1 MNYKKQAQ
9 QGESALTDLLRQK
22 EIKLVAMTA
31 KPNQIYIP
39 RTYIAATAENA
50 AWFNNVLD
58 AMKAIG
64 AKHICRTASGG
75 ISTARLT
82 DKRFSPPCY
91 DVVCGNRSFELTV
104 IAKCGMARI
113 LFGAY
118 ESVNGKQ
125 VYPGYRGWELFVR
138 TVKEQFCPPLE
149 RVKQTKSQGL
159 AAKALIPKPMIG
171 TWGGTQTGKAAIY
184 TNVNHLDLH
193 SAHCAGMAAAHPEY
207 RPAFEYIYKKRKGS
221 EAANKEYKMAL
232 TRIWG
237 YAQSAG
243 VGYAYADWSRLGLE
257 WTNKQVRDMT
267 VKLIKSG
274 RKVLLH
280 NTDGIWYQGDVFHDD
295 NEGDGLGQ
303 WANDHVGC
311 TLRIKSNGAYEY
323 LENGKYKAVVRG
335 RTKLDSVLPR
345 DNWHWGDI
353 WQDDANLVVAFQWD
367 STNYRIDCRWI
378 TLDDVSGDSKI
389 DNIIT
394 EHSDAMEEH

>member
-1 MNYKKQAQ
+1 MSYKSNAQ
-9 QGESALTDLLRQK
+9 KGESALMTLLREK
-22 EIKLVAMTA
+22 EIKLTPSND
-31 KPNQIYIP
+31 KPNLMYIP
-39 RTYIAATAENA
+39 RTYIAATTENA

-58 AMKAIG
+58 ALDNIS
-64 AKHICRTASGG
+64 AKHICRTPSGN
-75 ISTARLT
+75 ISSAHLT

-91 DVVCGNRSFELTV
+91 DVQCGNRSFELTLV
-104 IAKCGMARI
+104 IKCGMARI

-138 TVKEQFCPPLE
+138 TIKEQFCPSLD

-159 AAKALIPKPMIG
+159 AAKQLIPKPMIG
-171 TWGGTQTGKAAIY
+171 VWGATQTGKAAIY
-184 TNVNHLDLH
+184 TNVHHLDLH

-207 RPAFEYIYKKRKGS
+207 VPAFEYIYKKRKGS

-243 VGYAYADWSRLGLE
+243 VGYAYADWSRQGLE

-267 VKLIKSG
+267 VKLIKNG

-280 NTDGIWYQGDVFHDD
+280 NTDGIWYQGEIWHDP

-303 WANDHVGC
+303 WANDHTGC
-311 TLRIKSNGAYEY
+311 TLRIKSDGAYEY

-335 RTKLDSVLPR
+335 RTRLDSIIPR
-345 DNWHWGDI
+345 DNWRWGDI
-353 WQDDANLVVAFQWD
+353 WQDEANQVVAFQWD
-367 STNYRIDCRWI
+367 STNYRIDCRWL
-378 TLDDVSGDSKI
+378 TLDDVGGDSKI

-394 EHSDAMEEH
+394 EHSESTEVN